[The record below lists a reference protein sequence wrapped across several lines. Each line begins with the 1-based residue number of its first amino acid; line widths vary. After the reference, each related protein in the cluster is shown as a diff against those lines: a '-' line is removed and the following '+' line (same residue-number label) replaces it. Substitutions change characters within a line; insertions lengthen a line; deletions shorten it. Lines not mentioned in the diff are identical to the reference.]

1 MGGDIVSDIF
11 EDEIF
16 QEWKR
21 VELVGG
27 EASFESQAK
36 QDLVKESIAKL
47 TQELLSQ
54 QGSGRLHPLDEVES
68 LLRKTVILKSEFHYY
83 ALTLWIAQC
92 FATSEFDFAPRLGIW
107 SPEKRCG
114 KSLLL
119 EIIQNLT
126 PNSRMTSSIS
136 APVLFRML
144 AKDETLVFLI
154 DESDTIFGRNGDK
167 EKAEALRQVVN
178 SGYKRGA
185 SVWRCDGKN
194 FEPKEF
200 PTYGVLAMA
209 GIGTSS
215 IPETVADRSIV
226 IEMRRKRANEQ
237 ILEFESDQ
245 VDEIFEPIRTYL
257 GRWMKVNAHKLR
269 ALRPELP
276 SELNSRAR
284 DVWKPLF
291 KVAEISG
298 EIWKERAHLSAI
310 ALSKGDTDPEEA
322 SLSLRILTD
331 IREVFVGE
339 KMSTKDLINALRS
352 LEESPWSYLER
363 FNPSTVAFLLKN
375 YGIKPHNFG
384 SVRGYFRNS
393 FVDAWDRY
401 LEAVKDVRPVS
412 DGEVITQSWTDSPF
426 DA

>member
-1 MGGDIVSDIF
+1 MSDIF

-16 QEWKR
+16 DEWKR
-21 VELVGG
+21 AELVGV
-27 EASFESQAK
+27 EANLHSQG
-36 QDLVKESIAKL
+36 KESEIPNSIPNL
-47 TQELLSQ
+47 LEELLSSK
-54 QGSGRLHPLDEVES
+54 GARRLHPLDEVEK

-136 APVLFRML
+136 APALFRML

-154 DESDTIFGRNGDK
+154 DESDTVFGRNGDK
-167 EKAEALRQVVN
+167 EKAEALRSVVN

-194 FEPKEF
+194 LEPKEF

-226 IEMRRKRANEQ
+226 IEMRRKQANEK

-245 VDEIFEPIRTYL
+245 VEEIFEPVRTYL
-257 GRWMKVNAHKLR
+257 ERWMNVNAPKLR

-276 SELNSRAR
+276 NELNSRAR

-298 EIWKERAHLSAI
+298 DTWRERARNSAL
-310 ALSKGDTDPEEA
+310 ALSKGDTDPEDA
-322 SLSLRILTD
+322 SLPLRLLTD

-339 KMSTKDLINALRS
+339 KMSTKDLINSLRS
-352 LEESPWSYLER
+352 LEESPWSYLDR
-363 FNPSTVAFLLKN
+363 FNPSTVAFYLKN

-393 FVDAWDRY
+393 FVDAWGRY
-401 LEAVKDVRPVS
+401 LEPVKDVRAVNDEAKDSQSFGDIPFVS
-412 DGEVITQSWTDSPF
+412 
-426 DA
+426 